1 MRARAGGD
9 RPGPVTLVV
18 GEEEFLIDR
27 TVRELLAAAGNE
39 DVHDLDGAALA
50 AGELAALTSPSLFG
64 DGSVHFLSPE
74 IRPTVYDA
82 LITTNGGEVVEKNDF
97 E

>member
-1 MRARAGGD
+1 
-9 RPGPVTLVV
+9 
-18 GEEEFLIDR
+18 
-27 TVRELLAAAGNE
+27 
-39 DVHDLDGAALA
+39 
-50 AGELAALTSPSLFG
+50 
-64 DGSVHFLSPE
+64 VHFLSPE